1 MEIMLNMF
9 ESERLKYKR
18 TFAKKLVF
26 IAPLFFV
33 LYAIITMPT
42 INSTHNYF
50 EYAVFNWWPLIFVPI
65 GTALIAS
72 LSTVREKKSGN
83 DKVLRCHDI
92 SIVRL
97 WWSKITVIAYYMLLS
112 TIELIILLVL
122 LKWLFPNSLSS
133 ATVAVFAS
141 LVIWLTSLAYIPI
154 GLFVAERF
162 GMVVS
167 IIVSVIGLALGVV
180 MAAQPYWLFIP
191 WSWGMRMM
199 CPIVGVHPN
208 GVPLEKGS
216 PLLDP
221 SVIPIGL
228 AIALVMFLL
237 LSFLTAV
244 WFARKEAY

>member
-1 MEIMLNMF
+1 MLNMF
-9 ESERLKYKR
+9 QSEHLKYKR

-33 LYAIITMPT
+33 LYAMITMPT
-42 INSTHNYF
+42 MNSTRHYF
-50 EYAVFNWWPLIFVPI
+50 EYTVFNWWPLIFVPI
-65 GTALIAS
+65 GTALTAS
-72 LSTVREKKSGN
+72 LSVSREKKSGN
-83 DKVLRCHDI
+83 DKALRCLDI

-97 WWSKITVIAYYMLLS
+97 WWSKIAVIAYYMLLS
-112 TIELIILLVL
+112 TIELIVLLVL
-122 LKWLFPNSLSS
+122 LKWFLPNSLSS

-141 LVIWLTSLAYIPI
+141 LVIWMSSLAYIPI
-154 GLFVAERF
+154 GLFIAERF
-162 GMVVS
+162 GMAAS
-167 IIVSVIGLALGVV
+167 ILVSVIGLALGVV

-208 GVPLEKGS
+208 GVPLEKGN

-228 AIALVMFLL
+228 TIALVMFLL

-244 WFARKEAY
+244 WFSRKEVH

>member
-26 IAPLFFV
+26 IAPLFFI
-33 LYAIITMPT
+33 LYAIITMPAM
-42 INSTHNYF
+42 NSAHNYF
-50 EYAVFNWWPLIFVPI
+50 EYTVFNWWPLIFVPV

-72 LSTVREKKSGN
+72 LSTIREKKSGN
-83 DKVLRCHDI
+83 DRALRCHDI
-92 SIVRL
+92 SITGL
-97 WWSKITVIAYYMLLS
+97 WWSKIAVIAYYMLLS
-112 TIELIILLVL
+112 TVELVILLIL
-122 LKWLFPNSLSS
+122 LKCFLPNSLSS
-133 ATVAVFAS
+133 ATVAVFAG
-141 LVIWLTSLAYIPI
+141 LIIWLTSLSYIPI
-154 GLFVAERF
+154 GLFIAEQF

-167 IIVSVIGLALGVV
+167 IIVSVVGLAMGVV
-180 MAAQPYWLFIP
+180 AAAQPYWLFIP
-191 WSWGMRMM
+191 WSWGMRLM

-228 AIALVMFLL
+228 AIALIMFLL

-244 WFARKEAY
+244 WFARKEVY

>member
-1 MEIMLNMF
+1 MLNMF
-9 ESERLKYKR
+9 QSERLKYKR

-33 LYAIITMPT
+33 LYAMITMPT
-42 INSTHNYF
+42 MNSTRHYF
-50 EYAVFNWWPLIFVPI
+50 EYTVFNWWPLIFVPI

-72 LSTVREKKSGN
+72 LSAAREKKSGN
-83 DKVLRCHDI
+83 DKALRCLDI

-97 WWSKITVIAYYMLLS
+97 WWSKIAVIAYYMLLS
-112 TIELIILLVL
+112 TIELIVLLVL
-122 LKWLFPNSLSS
+122 LKWFLPNSLSS

-154 GLFVAERF
+154 GLFIAERF
-162 GMVVS
+162 GMATS
-167 IIVSVIGLALGVV
+167 IMVSVIGLAFGVV

-208 GVPLEKGS
+208 GVPLEKGN

-221 SVIPIGL
+221 SVIPTGL
-228 AIALVMFLL
+228 AIALAIFLL
-237 LSFLTAV
+237 LSFLTAA
-244 WFARKEAY
+244 WFARKEVY